1 MALGYNVV
9 LQQAAA
15 IAQLQQLKQQLQQ
28 RQKQQQ
34 QRQQQKQQQQQ
45 QKQQQ
50 QQQQTVNV
58 GATTATPTPQRV
70 VTTMSILGQ
79 GQAQPRVMAR
89 GKQSH
94 CLSVYI
100 LRLVIL

>member
-1 MALGYNVV
+1 V

-15 IAQLQQLKQQLQQ
+15 IAQLQQQLKQQL
-28 RQKQQQ
+28 
-34 QRQQQKQQQQQ
+34 QQQ

-50 QQQQTVNV
+50 QQQAVSV
-58 GATTATPTPQRV
+58 VATTATPTPQRV

-89 GKQSH
+89 GKQCYYH
-94 CLSVYI
+94 HNHHLSVH
-100 LRLVIL
+100 LSGLVTL

>member
-1 MALGYNVV
+1 V

-15 IAQLQQLKQQLQQ
+15 IAQLQQQLKQQL
-28 RQKQQQ
+28 
-34 QRQQQKQQQQQ
+34 QQQ

-50 QQQQTVNV
+50 QQTVSV
-58 GATTATPTPQRV
+58 VATTATPTPQRV

-89 GKQSH
+89 GKQYYYH
-94 CLSVYI
+94 NRHLSG
-100 LRLVIL
+100 LVTL